1 MALPA
6 HSRSETGQPQ
16 GDSHRDEKGIV
27 PREPEM
33 PEDAE
38 ASGRYCLGAAE
49 DMSSAVMIMEMSF
62 KGCLHILFHMFLLQ
76 IAYISSHNSQV
87 SETR

>member
-1 MALPA
+1 
-6 HSRSETGQPQ
+6 
-16 GDSHRDEKGIV
+16 
-27 PREPEM
+27 M

-62 KGCLHILFHMFLLQ
+62 KGCLHILFHVPSPDSLYFFTQ
-76 IAYISSHNSQV
+76 FSSVRDQMTWLS
-87 SETR
+87 SDWAK